1 MTEWYPGVTRVID
14 NGYGGTRAGAV
25 VTGAVIHHAASTD
38 ALGYVGGFNTRN
50 SHPTY
55 YFDSRGRVYGIV
67 HPDRRPF
74 STANPVDASAITFEV
89 ENLAAG
95 GDWPVSQL
103 SMDAVSD
110 VIAFHAAQSPR
121 AGHPIVKNK
130 PVVTQTGFWVGWHS
144 QYAATAC
151 PGPFLLSQ
159 MDQIIA
165 KANSDMG
172 VPAPAPAAPHPVTP
186 PVAPAPV
193 FSQEVL
199 WQQERLVAHGFN
211 PGPLDGIRGPV
222 TIAATKLF
230 QKEKGLDPDG
240 IVGRNTRPL
249 LAAAPA
255 AAKIRR
261 PTLRRGARGPHV
273 RYLQARLSAHGYRI
287 KVDGIFGPDT
297 SGFVYVFQKAH
308 RLTPDRIV
316 GPVTW
321 AELG

>member
-1 MTEWYPGVTRVID
+1 MAEWYPGVVQVID
-14 NGYGGTRAGAV
+14 NGYGGSRGGAAI
-25 VTGAVIHHAASTD
+25 TGAVIHHAASTD

-67 HPDRRPF
+67 HPDRRPY
-74 STANPVDASAITFEV
+74 STANNVDKVAITYEV
-89 ENLAAG
+89 ENSEAG
-95 GDWPVSQL
+95 GVWPVSDL
-103 SMDAVSD
+103 ALGAIAD
-110 VIAFHAAQSPR
+110 VTAYHAAQSPR
-121 AGHPIVKNK
+121 AGHLIVKNK
-130 PVVTQTGFWVGWHS
+130 PLETQEGFWVGWHS

-165 KANSDMG
+165 KANAASG
-172 VPAPAPAAPHPVTP
+172 VVAPAPAAPLPATP
-186 PVAPAPV
+186 ASV
-193 FSQEVL
+193 FSPEVL

-211 PGPLDGIRGPV
+211 PGPLDGIRGPL

-230 QKEKGLDPDG
+230 QKSKGLDPDG
-240 IVGRNTRPL
+240 VVGRLTRPR

-255 AAKIRR
+255 VRR
-261 PTLRRGARGPHV
+261 PTLRRGARGADV
-273 RYLQARLSAHGYRI
+273 RYLQERLSAHGYRI

-297 SGFVYVFQKAH
+297 SGIVYAFQKAH

>member
-1 MTEWYPGVTRVID
+1 MAEWYPGVVQVID
-14 NGYGGTRAGAV
+14 NGYGGSRGGAAI
-25 VTGAVIHHAASTD
+25 TGAVIHHAASTD
-38 ALGYVGGFNTRN
+38 ALGYVAGYNNRS

-55 YFDSRGRVYGIV
+55 YVDKDGKVYGIV

-74 STANPVDASAITFEV
+74 STANPVDASAVTFEV

-159 MDQIIA
+159 IDDIIA
-165 KANSDMG
+165 KANAASG
-172 VPAPAPAAPHPVTP
+172 VAAPAAPLPAAPPATP
-186 PVAPAPV
+186 ASA
-193 FSQEVL
+193 FSPEVL

-211 PGPLDGIRGPV
+211 PGPLDGIRGPM
-222 TIAATKLF
+222 TIAATKMF
-230 QKEKGLDPDG
+230 QKAKGLDPDG
-240 IVGRNTRPL
+240 IVGPATRPR
-249 LAAAPA
+249 LAAAPNA
-255 AAKIRR
+255 NAKR
-261 PTLRRGARGPHV
+261 PTLRRGATGTHV
-273 RYLQARLSAHGYRI
+273 RYLQERLSAHGYRI

-297 SGFVYVFQKAH
+297 SGIVYAFQKAH